1 MHRKIREMGKFD
13 KILNSGHRGFIIFA
27 GVVTAVMFLILT
39 FGPGNNLIDWVK
51 AGIELRN
58 QRVQIQNYQREID
71 IMNHKIEMLNSNR
84 DSLERFAREQFLFTA
99 PGEDLFVVE

>member
-1 MHRKIREMGKFD
+1 MGKFD

-27 GVVTAVMFLILT
+27 SVVTAGMFLLLT